1 VALVLERATYDI
13 SYVIVVLNRDGTFF
27 GAFREST
34 TNARSKVSPN
44 GIIFDSGNMIT
55 VGLDFAPEGTS
66 TRR

>member
-1 VALVLERATYDI
+1 MALVLERDNYDI

-27 GAFREST
+27 GAYRESN
-34 TNARSKVSPN
+34 TNARGKVSPN
-44 GIIFDSGNMIT
+44 GIIFDSANMIT